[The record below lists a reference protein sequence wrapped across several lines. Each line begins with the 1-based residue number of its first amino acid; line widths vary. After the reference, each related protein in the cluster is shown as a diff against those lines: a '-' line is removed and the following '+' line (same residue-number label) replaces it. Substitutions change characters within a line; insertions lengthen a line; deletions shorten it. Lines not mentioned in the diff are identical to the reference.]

1 MPVDQMIDQLI
12 CLEILAHT
20 WDLSRATGQ
29 NDTLNADAV
38 EAVHNAVKSLDEVLR
53 DPGIM
58 GSKIESPAG
67 ADAQTQFL
75 NFVGRT
81 V

>member
-1 MPVDQMIDQLI
+1 MSEPG
-12 CLEILAHT
+12 
-20 WDLSRATGQ
+20 W
-29 NDTLNADAV
+29 
-38 EAVHNAVKSLDEVLR
+38 VHNAVKTLDAVLR

-58 GSKIESPAG
+58 GSKVESPAG

-75 NFVGRT
+75 NFVGRA

>member
-1 MPVDQMIDQLI
+1 MSEPG
-12 CLEILAHT
+12 
-20 WDLSRATGQ
+20 DLFAVVA
-29 NDTLNADAV
+29 ADFAV
-38 EAVHNAVKSLDEVLR
+38 EWVHNAVKTLDAVLR
-53 DPGIM
+53 DPGTM

-75 NFVGRT
+75 NFVGRA